1 MELSTIVE
9 IILAYQPW
17 IYRVT
22 VTPYLRQQKLYK
34 LISLQVHTHL
44 VYQCI
49 YDSRNYI
56 SLLALILRILTG
68 KSNLRQ
74 QKLYQLISPTARIQ
88 NGGNDLRQQKLYQ
101 LISQRR
107 TLTKT
112 KIIYDSRNY
121 ISLLATHSLHSGLST
136 SSTIV
141 EIILAYQPPTA
152 YQKFYMVIYDS
163 RNYISLLASLEVV
176 LHFTQ
181 STIVEIIL
189 AYQPH
194 LMYISQ
200 ARKSTI
206 VEIILAYQP

>member
-56 SLLALILRILTG
+56 SLLAL
-68 KSNLRQ
+68 KDN
-74 QKLYQLISPTARIQ
+74 KL
-88 NGGNDLRQQKLYQ
+88 
-101 LISQRR
+101 
-107 TLTKT
+107 
-112 KIIYDSRNY
+112 IID
-121 ISLLATHSLHSGLST
+121 I
-136 SSTIV
+136 
-141 EIILAYQPPTA
+141 P
-152 YQKFYMVIYDS
+152 
-163 RNYISLLASLEVV
+163 
-176 LHFTQ
+176 

-194 LMYISQ
+194 AKQKGANTL
-200 ARKSTI
+200 STI
-206 VEIILAYQP
+206 VEIILAYQPRTQLSRQYYLIYDSRNYISLLALTPRTAEALYIYDSRNYISLLALCSFL

>member
-101 LISQRR
+101 LISHSQPSFR
-107 TLTKT
+107 TFHF
-112 KIIYDSRNY
+112 IYDSRNY
-121 ISLLATHSLHSGLST
+121 ISLLATYSLPKVLHGYLRQQKLYQLISQFGGSASLHS
-136 SSTIV
+136 
-141 EIILAYQPPTA
+141 
-152 YQKFYMVIYDS
+152 IYDS
-163 RNYISLLASLEVV
+163 RNYISLLASFNVY
-176 LHFTQ
+176 TPGSQ
-181 STIVEIIL
+181 IYDSRN
-189 AYQPH
+189 
-194 LMYISQ
+194 YISLL
-200 ARKSTI
+200 AL
-206 VEIILAYQP
+206 IIH